1 MEFLSFEAEEE
12 NGNLL
17 VFWDNEQ
24 VFETNKINN
33 FIDDTPIEE
42 EDVIFY
48 RERNPLDVNDYLRF
62 NGQTRNPLEAVYE
75 DAEHYY
81 GQEDSQPELY
91 ASEDRNSV
99 TFDKFEGFEN
109 SIDKFK
115 KTFANFPESKNQ
127 LFDVVIFGLMFT
139 ISKIMSNTYQEH
151 IQISKM
157 LKKYWV
163 INYILIC

>member
-48 RERNPLDVNDYLRF
+48 RERNPLDVNDYLNF

-75 DAEHYY
+75 DDERYY
-81 GQEDSQPELY
+81 GQELT
-91 ASEDRNSV
+91 AR
-99 TFDKFEGFEN
+99 T
-109 SIDKFK
+109 
-115 KTFANFPESKNQ
+115 
-127 LFDVVIFGLMFT
+127 LF
-139 ISKIMSNTYQEH
+139 S
-151 IQISKM
+151 
-157 LKKYWV
+157 WR
-163 INYILIC
+163 